1 MEKTTRIS
9 DLPENITMQMPAY
22 GATMNTNGGGGGGG
36 GNKQNMNFDSPTNY
50 TPINIHPNPYGISAQ
65 NPIMSPPQQPNVQ
78 QMQQMNQ
85 MEYSAQPPTRQY
97 LSEQQQMEIQN
108 MQQIRLPSRDI
119 PMDMT
124 NYQNDEEIQANY
136 IPKPKVTKDYLKDYE
151 ETSEKRIREHEEKKY
166 RENKLDTILT
176 DIQTP
181 ILIAFLFFFFQLPI
195 INTFIFKRF
204 SFMNLYNEDGNFNF
218 SGLIFKSMFFG
229 TVFYSIQKTMTFISE
244 F

>member
-22 GATMNTNGGGGGGG
+22 GATMNTNGGGGGS
-36 GNKQNMNFDSPTNY
+36 GNKQNMNFESPTNY

-65 NPIMSPPQQPNVQ
+65 NPIMSPPQQPIV
-78 QMQQMNQ
+78 QQMNQ

-97 LSEQQQMEIQN
+97 LSEQQQMEMQN

-151 ETSEKRIREHEEKKY
+151 ETSEKRIRQHEEKKY
-166 RENKLDTILT
+166 RENKLDSVLS

-195 INTFIFKRF
+195 MNTFIFKRF
-204 SFMNLYNEDGNFNF
+204 SIMKLYNEDGNFNF
-218 SGLIFKSMFFG
+218 SGLVFKSIFFG
-229 TVFYSIQKTMTFISE
+229 SVFYSIQKAMTVISE

>member
-22 GATMNTNGGGGGGG
+22 GATMNTNGGGGGS
-36 GNKQNMNFDSPTNY
+36 GNKQNMNFESPTNY

-65 NPIMSPPQQPNVQ
+65 NPIMSPPQQPIV
-78 QMQQMNQ
+78 QQMNQ
-85 MEYSAQPPTRQY
+85 MEYSTQPPTRQY
-97 LSEQQQMEIQN
+97 LSEQQQMEMQN

-151 ETSEKRIREHEEKKY
+151 ETSENRIRQHEEKKY
-166 RENKLDTILT
+166 RENKLDSVLS

-195 INTFIFKRF
+195 MNTFIFKRF
-204 SFMNLYNEDGNFNF
+204 SIMKLYNEDGNFNF
-218 SGLIFKSMFFG
+218 SGLVFKSIFFG
-229 TVFYSIQKTMTFISE
+229 SVFYSIQKAMTIISE
-244 F
+244 L

>member
-78 QMQQMNQ
+78 QMQQMNH
-85 MEYSAQPPTRQY
+85 MEYSQPPTRQY

-108 MQQIRLPSRDI
+108 MP
-119 PMDMT
+119 
-124 NYQNDEEIQANY
+124 NN
-136 IPKPKVTKDYLKDYE
+136 
-151 ETSEKRIREHEEKKY
+151 
-166 RENKLDTILT
+166 
-176 DIQTP
+176 
-181 ILIAFLFFFFQLPI
+181 
-195 INTFIFKRF
+195 
-204 SFMNLYNEDGNFNF
+204 
-218 SGLIFKSMFFG
+218 
-229 TVFYSIQKTMTFISE
+229 
-244 F
+244 

>member
-22 GATMNTNGGGGGGG
+22 GANMNQNGGGGGS
-36 GNKQNMNFDSPTNY
+36 NKQNMNFESPTNY

-65 NPIMSPPQQPNVQ
+65 NPIMPPPQQPNVQ

-85 MEYSAQPPTRQY
+85 MEYSAQPPARQY

-108 MQQIRLPSRDI
+108 MQQMRLPSRDI
-119 PMDMT
+119 PLDTT

-136 IPKPKVTKDYLKDYE
+136 IPKPKITKDYLKDYE

-218 SGLIFKSMFFG
+218 SGLVFKSIFFG
-229 TVFYSIQKTMTFISE
+229 SVFYSIQKAMTFISE

>member
-1 MEKTTRIS
+1 
-9 DLPENITMQMPAY
+9 
-22 GATMNTNGGGGGGG
+22 
-36 GNKQNMNFDSPTNY
+36 
-50 TPINIHPNPYGISAQ
+50 
-65 NPIMSPPQQPNVQ
+65 
-78 QMQQMNQ
+78 MQQMNQ

-97 LSEQQQMEIQN
+97 LSEQQQMEMQN
-108 MQQIRLPSRDI
+108 MQQMRLPSRDI

-166 RENKLDTILT
+166 RENKIDTILT

-195 INTFIFKRF
+195 MNTFIFKRF

-218 SGLIFKSMFFG
+218 SGLVFKSIFFG
-229 TVFYSIQKTMTFISE
+229 SVFYSIQKAMTFISE